1 MMVMIFI
8 IINDLYWLNT
18 EEDIVDNVN
27 AYEMCFEKHNLRVFW
42 DNLLVRAYWEYL
54 EYLENVPFFM
64 DFFEKL
70 PLGV

>member
-42 DNLLVRAYWEYL
+42 DNLLFRAY
-54 EYLENVPFFM
+54 
-64 DFFEKL
+64 
-70 PLGV
+70 